1 MNVKERIKGL
11 AKKYSKDIIEIRR
24 ELHQYPELSF
34 KEFETSKRIE
44 KVLKKYKIPYKS
56 GYAKTGIVVT
66 IKGKDPSSKTIALR
80 ADIDALPIQETNT
93 VKYKS
98 KNEGIMH
105 ACGHDVHTA
114 SLLGCIRILHELRS
128 EFSGTVRCIFQPGE
142 ELLPGG
148 ASLLIKE
155 GVLKN
160 PQPKTIIGQHVHPPL
175 RAGKVGFR
183 PGMYMASADEIYV
196 TVTGKGGHAALPE
209 KVVDPILI
217 ASNLIV
223 SLQQIVSRK
232 APPSIPTVLSFGK
245 INSQGGAT
253 NIIPDVVKLEGTF
266 RTFDE
271 KWRKRAHKLM
281 KKLAEQMAKSM
292 GGTCDFN
299 IANGYPHLL
308 NDADLTQQLKERS
321 IEYLGKANVVDLPA
335 RMTSEDF
342 AFYSH
347 IIPATFYRLG
357 TGNSDK
363 KITSPVHT
371 STFNIDESALEVGA
385 GLMAW
390 LAVSQLS

>member
-24 ELHQYPELSF
+24 ELHKYPELSF

-390 LAVSQLS
+390 LAVSQLN

>member
-1 MNVKERIKGL
+1 
-11 AKKYSKDIIEIRR
+11 
-24 ELHQYPELSF
+24 
-34 KEFETSKRIE
+34 
-44 KVLKKYKIPYKS
+44 
-56 GYAKTGIVVT
+56 
-66 IKGKDPSSKTIALR
+66 
-80 ADIDALPIQETNT
+80 
-93 VKYKS
+93 
-98 KNEGIMH
+98 
-105 ACGHDVHTA
+105 
-114 SLLGCIRILHELRS
+114 
-128 EFSGTVRCIFQPGE
+128 
-142 ELLPGG
+142 
-148 ASLLIKE
+148 
-155 GVLKN
+155 VLKN
-160 PQPKTIIGQHVHPPL
+160 PVPKSILGQHVHPPL
-175 RAGKVGFR
+175 KAGKVGFR

-209 KVVDPILI
+209 NVVDPILI

-245 INSQGGAT
+245 INSEGGAT

-292 GGTCDFN
+292 GGTCDFH

-308 NDADLTQQLKERS
+308 NNPQLTYQLKQKS
-321 IEYLGKANVVDLPA
+321 IEFLGKNNVVDLPA

-342 AFYSH
+342 SFYSH

-357 TGNSDK
+357 TGNPEK
-363 KITSPVHT
+363 NITSPVHT

-390 LAVSQLS
+390 LALFQLK

>member
-1 MNVKERIKGL
+1 MDLKDQVKSL
-11 AKKYSKDIIEIRR
+11 AKKYSKDVISIRR

-34 KEFETSKRIE
+34 KEFKTSKRIE
-44 KVLKKYKIPYKS
+44 KILKKYKIPYKS
-56 GYAKTGIVVT
+56 GYAKTGIVVE
-66 IKGKDPSSKTIALR
+66 IKGKNPDSKLIALR
-80 ADIDALPIQETNT
+80 ADIDALPIQETNK
-93 VKYKS
+93 VSYKS
-98 KNEGIMH
+98 KNDGVMH

-114 SLLGCIRILHELRS
+114 SLLGCIRILNSIKS

-155 GVLKN
+155 GVLEN
-160 PQPKTIIGQHVHPPL
+160 PKPKSIVGQHVHPPL
-175 RAGKVGFR
+175 SAGKVGFR

-209 KVVDPILI
+209 KVVDPIVI

-245 INSQGGAT
+245 INSEGGAT
-253 NIIPDVVKLEGTF
+253 NIIPDIVRLEGTF

-271 KWRKRAHKLM
+271 KWRKKAHKLM

-292 GGTCDFN
+292 GGTCDFH

-308 NDADLTQQLKERS
+308 NNPELTQKLKGLS
-321 IEYLGKANVVDLPA
+321 IEYLGKKNVVDLPA

-357 TGNSDK
+357 TGNPEK
-363 KITSPVHT
+363 NITSPVHT
-371 STFNIDESALEVGA
+371 STFNIDESALEIGA

-390 LAVSQLS
+390 LAIGQLA

>member
-1 MNVKERIKGL
+1 MDVKDRIKGL
-11 AKKYSKDIIEIRR
+11 AKKYSKDVIEIRR

-34 KEFETSKRIE
+34 NEFKTSKRIE
-44 KVLKKYKIPYKS
+44 RILKKYKIPFKG

-66 IKGKDPSSKTIALR
+66 IKGKNPSSKTIALR
-80 ADIDALPIQETNT
+80 ADIDALPIQETNN
-93 VKYKS
+93 VSYKS
-98 KNEGIMH
+98 KNAGIMH

-114 SLLGCIRILHELRS
+114 SLLGCARILYELRS
-128 EFSGTVRCIFQPGE
+128 EFTGTVRCIFQPGE
-142 ELLPGG
+142 EQLPGG
-148 ASLLIKE
+148 ASLLINE
-155 GVLKN
+155 GVLEN
-160 PQPKTIIGQHVHPPL
+160 PKPQTIIGQHVHPPL
-175 RAGKVGFR
+175 RVGKVGFR

-209 KVVDPILI
+209 KVIDPILI
-217 ASNLIV
+217 VSNLIV

-245 INSQGGAT
+245 INSEGGAT

-292 GGTCDFN
+292 GGTCDFH
-299 IANGYPHLL
+299 IAHGYPHLF
-308 NDADLTQQLKERS
+308 NDHDLTTKLKGLS
-321 IEYLGKANVVDLPA
+321 IEYLGKRNVVDLPA

-342 AFYSH
+342 AYYSH

-357 TGNSDK
+357 TGNPEK
-363 KITSPVHT
+363 NITSPVHT
-371 STFNIDESALEVGA
+371 STFDIDESALEVGA

-390 LAVSQLS
+390 LALAQLK

>member
-1 MNVKERIKGL
+1 MDLKDQVKTL
-11 AKKYSKDIIEIRR
+11 ARKYRKDIINIRR

-34 KEFETSKRIE
+34 NEFKTSKRIE
-44 KVLKKYKIPYKS
+44 EVLKKYKIPYKS
-56 GYAKTGIVVT
+56 GFAKTGIVVE
-66 IKGKDPSSKTIALR
+66 IKGNDPKSKTIALR
-80 ADIDALPIQETNT
+80 ADIDALPIQETNK
-93 VKYKS
+93 VSYKS
-98 KNEGIMH
+98 KNAGIMH

-114 SLLGCIRILHELRS
+114 SLLGCIRILHGLRS
-128 EFSGTVRCIFQPGE
+128 EFRGTVRCIFQPGE

-155 GVLKN
+155 GVLEN
-160 PQPKTIIGQHVHPPL
+160 PKPKTIIGQHVHPPL

-196 TVTGKGGHAALPE
+196 KVTGKGGHAALPE
-209 KVVDPILI
+209 NVIDPILI

-232 APPSIPTVLSFGK
+232 SPPSIPTVLSFGK
-245 INSQGGAT
+245 INSEGGAT
-253 NIIPDVVKLEGTF
+253 NIIPDVVRLEGTF
-266 RTFDE
+266 RTFNE
-271 KWRKRAHKLM
+271 KWRKQAHKLM

-292 GGTCDFN
+292 GGECDFH

-308 NDADLTQQLKERS
+308 NNPDLTQKLKGLS
-321 IEYLGKANVVDLPA
+321 IDYLGKKNVVDLPA

-357 TGNSDK
+357 TGNPEK
-363 KITSPVHT
+363 NITSPVHT
-371 STFNIDESALEVGA
+371 STFNIDESALEVGS

-390 LAVSQLS
+390 LAINQLK

>member
-390 LAVSQLS
+390 LAVSQLN

>member
-1 MNVKERIKGL
+1 MEVKDKIKAL
-11 AKKYSKDIIEIRR
+11 AKKYSKDVIAIRR
-24 ELHQYPELSF
+24 ELHQHPELSF
-34 KEFETSKRIE
+34 NEFKTSKRIE
-44 KVLKKYKIPYKS
+44 KLLKKYKIPHKT
-56 GYAKTGIVVT
+56 GYAKTGIVAT
-66 IKGKDPSSKTIALR
+66 IKGKQPSSRTIALR
-80 ADIDALPIQETNT
+80 ADIDALPIQETNK
-93 VKYKS
+93 VSYKS
-98 KNEGIMH
+98 KHDGVMH

-128 EFSGTVRCIFQPGE
+128 EFKGTIRCIFQPGE

-160 PQPKTIIGQHVHPPL
+160 PTPKTIIGQHVHPPL

-209 KVVDPILI
+209 NVVDPILI

-245 INSQGGAT
+245 INSEGGAT

-271 KWRKRAHKLM
+271 KWRKKAHKLM

-292 GGTCDFN
+292 GGTCDFR

-308 NDADLTQQLKERS
+308 NNPQLTDLLKQKS
-321 IEYLGKANVVDLPA
+321 IEFLGKSNVVDLPT

-342 AFYSH
+342 SFYSH

-357 TGNSDK
+357 TGNADK
-363 KITSPVHT
+363 NITSPVHT

-390 LAVSQLS
+390 LAISQLK

>member
-1 MNVKERIKGL
+1 MEVKDSIKTL
-11 AKKYSKDIIEIRR
+11 AKKYKKEVIRIRR
-24 ELHQYPELSF
+24 ELHQHPELSF
-34 KEFETSKRIE
+34 KEYETNKRIA
-44 KVLKKYKIPYKS
+44 KILKANKIAFES

-66 IKGKDPSSKTIALR
+66 IQGNHPNKKTIALR
-80 ADIDALPIQETNT
+80 ADIDALPIQETNR

-114 SLLGCIRILHELRS
+114 SLLGCILILDQVKDK
-128 EFSGTVRCIFQPGE
+128 FTGTIKCIFQPGE

-160 PQPKTIIGQHVHPPL
+160 PNPQSIVGQHVHPPL
-175 RAGKVGFR
+175 KVGKVGFK

-196 TVTGKGGHAALPE
+196 TVKGKGGHAALPE
-209 KVVDPILI
+209 HVVDPILI

-245 INSQGGAT
+245 INSAGGAT
-253 NIIPDVVKLEGTF
+253 NIIPDEVKLEGTF

-271 KWRKRAHKLM
+271 KWRKKAHKLM

-292 GGTCDFN
+292 GGVCDFN
-299 IANGYPHLL
+299 IKNGYPHLY
-308 NDADLTQQLKERS
+308 NNPDLTVHLKQAAQQ
-321 IEYLGKANVVDLPA
+321 YLGKKNVVDLPA

-347 IIPATFYRLG
+347 IIPASFYRLG
-357 TGNSDK
+357 TGNPDK
-363 KITSPVHT
+363 GINSPVHT
-371 STFNIDESALEVGA
+371 STFNIDEEALEIGS

-390 LAVSQLS
+390 LAISQLS

>member
-24 ELHQYPELSF
+24 ELHKYPELSF

-44 KVLKKYKIPYKS
+44 KVLKKYKIPYKG

-66 IKGKDPSSKTIALR
+66 IKGKDLSSKTIALR

-390 LAVSQLS
+390 LAVSQLN